1 MCCWCFCTY
10 LFLQLSPCLLAS
22 SQVCEMCELMY
33 RETSTH
39 IQENEDV
46 CTQKSSCFLFHT
58 NTFASTF
65 PVEQELSDNS
75 PDGQTRNQTSISLP
89 ASSSP
94 YPFNHSISFAH
105 THRHLPHTLKYNYI
119 FHFPTAAVQLP
130 RWQLPHLI
138 NQNHRGP
145 LIVKNNKILSK
156 PKTGITDNSGSKH
169 SPRCRA

>member
-1 MCCWCFCTY
+1 
-10 LFLQLSPCLLAS
+10 
-22 SQVCEMCELMY
+22 MY
-33 RETSTH
+33 RKTSTH

-58 NTFASTF
+58 NPNMFASTF
-65 PVEQELSDNS
+65 SVEQELSDNS

-105 THRHLPHTLKYNYI
+105 THRHLPHTWKCNYI
-119 FHFPTAAVQLP
+119 FHFPTTAVQLP
-130 RWQLPHLI
+130 RWKLPHLI

-145 LIVKNNKILSK
+145 LIVKHNKILANSK
-156 PKTGITDNSGSKH
+156 QASLRNLEPNTVRDAERSHINSFCILS
-169 SPRCRA
+169 SYPLLLRAPCYLST